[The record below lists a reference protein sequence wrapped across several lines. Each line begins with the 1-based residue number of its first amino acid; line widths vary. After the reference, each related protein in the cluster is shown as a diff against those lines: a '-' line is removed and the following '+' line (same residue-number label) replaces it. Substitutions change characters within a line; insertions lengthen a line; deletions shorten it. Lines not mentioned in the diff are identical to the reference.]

1 MKNSVK
7 KTYLYLSLATL
18 ASLGSCTKDFLN
30 KNPTDK
36 ISESTFWKTQ
46 TDADLA
52 LSGCYEFL
60 CRGYNSTSSSN
71 ARGGWGGASM
81 FWDGLSDDA
90 FVSSTSNNFN
100 IISRS
105 GISSTTGGMQSE
117 GYEISY
123 QAIAA
128 CNKLIANID
137 RITSMSQQDRD
148 RYKAEARFI
157 RAHYYFLL
165 TNLYG
170 DVPLTLEPLGMD
182 DASIRLGRTPK
193 TNVIEAI
200 LADLDYASE
209 KLPNTGYKGHAVRG
223 AALGYKTKV
232 LLTAK
237 KWAEAAATA
246 KIVMD
251 ENKFSIYQGGYRDLF
266 RKPGQ
271 NNNPE
276 IMFSARFL
284 PPNMYSPADMMYS
297 YLKTIQPLGYLVD
310 SYYAIDGKDIKE
322 STVYDAKNPYENR
335 DPRLKSTIMYRGVW
349 RGTTTSSAFDPVAE
363 GVLGGFLPRK
373 YINESKW
380 PTSYATQSDQD
391 WVFLRYADILL
402 MYAEAKNESAGPDQ
416 TAVDALNKVRSRADV
431 KMPLLEFSGSLT
443 KNEFRDIIRHER
455 RIELAL
461 EGQRYFDLK
470 RWGMIKEVMDKTKDP
485 DGASRLFMAR
495 DTLWPVPQS
504 EVDMAKSLG
513 NDNFKQTPGF

>member
-1 MKNSVK
+1 MKIKLK
-7 KTYLYLSLATL
+7 KTYLYFCLAATT
-18 ASLGSCTKDFLN
+18 ALGSCAKDFLD

-36 ISESTFWKTQ
+36 IPESTFWKTQ
-46 TDADLA
+46 ADADLA
-52 LSGCYEFL
+52 LSGVYEFL

-90 FVSSTSNNFN
+90 FISSTSNNFN
-100 IISRS
+100 TISR
-105 GISSTTGGMQSE
+105 GGLTSTTGGMQAE

-148 RYKAEARFI
+148 RYKAETRFI

-170 DVPLTLEPLGMD
+170 DVPLTLEPLGLD
-182 DASIRLGRTPK
+182 DASARLGRTEK
-193 TNVIEAI
+193 SKVLEAV
-200 LADLDYASE
+200 LADLDYAIE
-209 KLPNTGYKGHAVRG
+209 KLPNTAYKGHAVRG
-223 AALGYKTKV
+223 AALGYKAKV
-232 LLTAK
+232 LLTNK
-237 KWAEAAATA
+237 KWAEAAAVA
-246 KIVMD
+246 KMIMD

-271 NNNPE
+271 NSNPE

-297 YLKTIQPLGYLVD
+297 YLMTVQPLGYLVD
-310 SYYAIDGKDIKE
+310 SYYCIDGKDINTSAK
-322 STVYDAKNPYENR
+322 YDAKNPYENR
-335 DPRLKSTIMYRGVW
+335 DPRLKASIIYQGVW
-349 RGTTTSSAFDPVAE
+349 RGTTASSAFDPVAAD
-363 GVLGGFLPRK
+363 VKGGFLPRK
-373 YINESKW
+373 YINEAKW

-402 MYAEAKNESAGPDQ
+402 MYAEAKNESAGPEQ
-416 TAVDALNKVRSRADV
+416 TAVDALNQVRSRADV
-431 KMPLLEFSGSLT
+431 KMPLLQFSFGLT
-443 KNEFRDIIRHER
+443 KEEFRDLIRHER
-455 RIELAL
+455 RVELAL

-470 RWGMIKEVMDKTKDP
+470 RWGLIKQVMDKTKDP
-485 DGASRLFMAR
+485 DGAMRLFAER

-504 EVDMAKSLG
+504 EVDIAKSLG
-513 NDNFKQTPGF
+513 NDKFTQTKGF

>member
-1 MKNSVK
+1 MKNK
-7 KTYLYLSLATL
+7 IKTYLYICLSAGIL
-18 ASLGSCTKDFLN
+18 SSGCTKDFLN

-36 ISESTFWKTQ
+36 IPESTFWKTQ
-46 TDADLA
+46 ADADLA
-52 LSGCYEFL
+52 LSGVYEFL
-60 CRGYNSTSSSN
+60 CRGYNATSSSN

-100 IISRS
+100 TISR
-105 GISSTTGGMQSE
+105 GGLTSTTGGIQAE

-128 CNKLIANID
+128 CNRLIANID

-148 RYKAEARFI
+148 RYSAEARFI

-170 DVPLTLEPLGMD
+170 DVPLTLAPLGMD
-182 DASIRLGRTPK
+182 DASAKLGREAK
-193 TNVIEAI
+193 DKVIETI

-209 KLPNTGYKGHAVRG
+209 KLPNTAYKGHAVRG
-223 AALGYKTKV
+223 AALGYKTRV
-232 LLTAK
+232 LLTQK
-237 KWAEAAATA
+237 KWVEAAAAA
-246 KIVMD
+246 KIIID

-271 NNNPE
+271 TNNPE

-297 YLKTIQPLGYLVD
+297 YLKTIQPLSYLVD
-310 SYYAIDGKDIKE
+310 SYYCVDGKNI
-322 STVYDAKNPYENR
+322 STSAQYDPKNPFENR
-335 DPRLKSTIMYRGVW
+335 DPRLKASIIYRGVW
-349 RGTTTSSAFDPVAE
+349 RGTTASSAFDPVAE

-373 YINESKW
+373 YINEAKW

-402 MYAEAKNESAGPDQ
+402 MYAEAKNESTGPEQ
-416 TAVDALNKVRSRADV
+416 TAVDALNQVRSRADV
-431 KMPLLEFSGSLT
+431 KMPLLQFGPGLT
-443 KNEFRDIIRHER
+443 KEEFRNIIRQER
-455 RIELAL
+455 RVELAL

-470 RWGMIKEVMDKTKDP
+470 RWGSIKKVMDAIKDP
-485 DGASRLFMAR
+485 TGASRIFRER

-504 EVDMAKSLG
+504 EVDIAKSLG
-513 NDNFKQTPGF
+513 NDKFTQTKGF

>member
-1 MKNSVK
+1 MKNKIK
-7 KTYLYLSLATL
+7 KTYIYISLAALTM
-18 ASLGSCTKDFLN
+18 SGSCTQDFLD

-36 ISESTFWKTQ
+36 IPESTFWKTQ
-46 TDADLA
+46 ADADLA

-60 CRGYNSTSSSN
+60 CRGYNATSSSA

-100 IISRS
+100 VISRS
-105 GISSTTGGMQSE
+105 GISSTTGGMQAE

-137 RITSMSQQDRD
+137 QVTSMNEQDRAK
-148 RYKAEARFI
+148 YKAEARLI

-170 DVPLTLEPLGMD
+170 DVPLTLAPLGMD
-182 DASIRLGRTPK
+182 DASARLGRTPK
-193 TNVIEAI
+193 NEVMAAI
-200 LADLDYASE
+200 LTDLDYASE
-209 KLPNTGYKGHAVRG
+209 NLPNTPYRGHAVRG
-223 AALGYKTKV
+223 TALGYKAKV
-232 LLTAK
+232 LLTMK
-237 KWAEAAATA
+237 KWTEAAATA
-246 KIVMD
+246 KKVID
-251 ENKFSIYQGGYRDLF
+251 ENQFAIYQGGYRDLF

-297 YLKTIQPLGYLVD
+297 YLKTVQPLNYLVD
-310 SYYAIDGKDIKE
+310 SYYCVDGKDINSSAK
-322 STVYDAKNPYENR
+322 YDVENPYENR

-349 RGTTTSSAFDPVAE
+349 RGTTSSSAFDPVAE

-373 YINESKW
+373 YINEAKW

-391 WVFLRYADILL
+391 WVFLRYADVLL
-402 MYAEAKNESAGPDQ
+402 MYAEAKNESSGPDQ

-431 KMPLLEFSGSLT
+431 NMPLLQFGTTLT
-443 KNEFRDIIRHER
+443 KDGFRDIIRHER
-455 RIELAL
+455 RVELAL

-470 RWGMIKEVMDKTKDP
+470 RWGIIKEVMDKIKDP
-485 DGASRLFMAR
+485 DGTSRLFMAR
-495 DTLWPVPQS
+495 ETLWPVPQS
-504 EVDMAKSLG
+504 EVDIAKSLG

>member
-1 MKNSVK
+1 MKNK
-7 KTYLYLSLATL
+7 IKTYLYVCLATGTL
-18 ASLGSCTKDFLN
+18 LSGCTKDFLN

-36 ISESTFWKTQ
+36 IPESTFWKTQ
-46 TDADLA
+46 ADADLA
-52 LSGCYEFL
+52 LSGVYEFL
-60 CRGYNSTSSSN
+60 CRGYNATSSSN

-100 IISRS
+100 TISRGGLTS
-105 GISSTTGGMQSE
+105 ITGGIQTE

-128 CNKLIANID
+128 CNRLIANID

-148 RYKAEARFI
+148 RYSAEARFI

-182 DASIRLGRTPK
+182 DASAKLGREAK
-193 TNVIEAI
+193 DKVIETI

-209 KLPNTGYKGHAVRG
+209 KLPNTAYKGHAVRG
-223 AALGYKTKV
+223 AALGYKTRV
-232 LLTAK
+232 LLTQK
-237 KWAEAAATA
+237 KWAEAAAVA
-246 KIVMD
+246 KTIID

-271 NNNPE
+271 TNNPE

-297 YLKTIQPLGYLVD
+297 YLKTIQPLSYLVD
-310 SYYAIDGKDIKE
+310 AYYCVDGKDIKT
-322 STVYDAKNPYENR
+322 SAKYDSINPLENR
-335 DPRLKSTIMYRGVW
+335 DPRLKASIIYRGVW
-349 RGTTTSSAFDPVAE
+349 RGTTASSAFDPVAE

-373 YINESKW
+373 YINEAKW

-402 MYAEAKNESAGPDQ
+402 MYAEAKNESAGPEQ
-416 TAVDALNKVRSRADV
+416 TAVDALNQVRSRADV
-431 KMPLLEFSGSLT
+431 KMPLLQFSSGLT
-443 KNEFRDIIRHER
+443 KEEFRDIIRHER
-455 RIELAL
+455 RVELAL

-470 RWGMIKEVMDKTKDP
+470 RWGTIKKVMDAIKDP
-485 DGASRLFMAR
+485 TGAPRIFRER

-504 EVDMAKSLG
+504 EVDIAKSLG
-513 NDNFKQTPGF
+513 NDKFKQTIGF

>member
-1 MKNSVK
+1 MKNK
-7 KTYLYLSLATL
+7 IRIYLYACLAAGTL
-18 ASLGSCTKDFLN
+18 FSGCTKDFLN

-36 ISESTFWKTQ
+36 IPEQSFWKTSA
-46 TDADLA
+46 DADLA

-60 CRGYNSTSSSN
+60 CRGYNATSSSN

-100 IISRS
+100 TISR
-105 GISSTTGGMQSE
+105 GGLTSTTGGIQAE

-128 CNKLIANID
+128 CNRLIINID

-148 RYKAEARFI
+148 RYRAEARFI

-182 DASIRLGRTPK
+182 DASAKLGRTAK
-193 TNVIEAI
+193 DKVIEAI

-209 KLPNTGYKGHAVRG
+209 KLPNTAYKGHAVRG
-223 AALGYKTKV
+223 AALGYKTRV
-232 LLTAK
+232 LVSQK
-237 KWAEAAATA
+237 KWTEAASIA
-246 KIVMD
+246 KLIID

-271 NNNPE
+271 TNNPE

-297 YLKTIQPLGYLVD
+297 YLKTIQPLSYLVD
-310 SYYAIDGKDIKE
+310 SYYCIDGKDIKT
-322 STVYDAKNPYENR
+322 SAKYDSINPLENR
-335 DPRLKSTIMYRGVW
+335 DPRLKASIIYRGVW
-349 RGTTTSSAFDPVAE
+349 RGTTASSAFDPVAE

-373 YINESKW
+373 YINEARW

-402 MYAEAKNESAGPDQ
+402 LYAEAKNESGGPEQ
-416 TAVDALNKVRSRADV
+416 TAVDALNQVRSRADV
-431 KMPLLEFSGSLT
+431 KMPLLQFNTALT
-443 KNEFRDIIRHER
+443 KAEFRDIIRQER
-455 RIELAL
+455 RVELAL

-470 RWGMIKEVMDKTKDP
+470 RWGTIQKVMDAIKDP
-485 DGASRLFMAR
+485 NGAPRIFRER

-504 EVDMAKSLG
+504 EVDIAKSLG
-513 NDNFKQTPGF
+513 NDNFKQTKGF